1 MKQVATCGHTGGGVK
16 LSAPCGPVAGI
27 SRHQQSVTRQL
38 NTPRPAASGGGG
50 TGTKLSCRASHGP
63 YRRTISGACTR

>member
-1 MKQVATCGHTGGGVK
+1 MK
-16 LSAPCGPVAGI
+16 LSAPCGPLAGI

-38 NTPRPAASGGGG
+38 NTPKPAASGGGG

-63 YRRTISGACTR
+63 

>member
-16 LSAPCGPVAGI
+16 HSTPFGPGSGI
-27 SRHQQSVTRQL
+27 SRHQPSVTRHP
-38 NTPRPAASGGGG
+38 NTPNAAASGGGG

-63 YRRTISGACTR
+63 